1 MKEEKQNR
9 DIVRYLV
16 ADERDSQFGIVVN
29 TVGRQCIAP
38 HQNYPPVDLH
48 PHAYMFRFD
57 QGRVLKEYQ
66 LLYIISG
73 KGTLH
78 IDGVGEFCVEA
89 GNMFLIYPNI
99 RHTYKPDNVTGWSE
113 YWIGFTGSI
122 IDDIVANA
130 FFSPSNPMLRVGLNE
145 RIVDLYIKAME
156 IAAEGRAGYQ
166 QALAGIVIHIL
177 GLASYRDRTHGLDD
191 QHIINKMNQAKLK
204 MREAIY
210 DRLDLEQLASD
221 IHMSYSN
228 FRKTFKEFIGVS
240 PSYYYQQLK
249 LDEAKLLLSTSSITI
264 KEISFKLS
272 YDNPESFAVFFK
284 KRTGYS
290 PSEYRTMR

>member
-1 MKEEKQNR
+1 MKETKSSR

-16 ADERDSQFGIVVN
+16 ADERDSQFGVVVN
-29 TVGRQCIAP
+29 TVGRQVIAP
-38 HQNYPPVDLH
+38 HQSYPPVDVH
-48 PHAYMFRFD
+48 PDAYLFEVN
-57 QGRVLKEYQ
+57 QGRILKEYQ

-73 KGTLH
+73 KGTLQ
-78 IDGVGEFCVEA
+78 IDGVGEFSVEA
-89 GNMFLIYPNI
+89 GNMFLIYPDI
-99 RHTYKPDNVTGWSE
+99 RHTYKPDYQTGWGE
-113 YWIGFTGSI
+113 YWIGFSGLI
-122 IDDIVANA
+122 IDEIVAKG
-130 FFSPSNPMLRVGLNE
+130 FFSFNQPLLRVGLNE

-177 GLASYRDRTHGLDD
+177 GLASYRDRTYDFDD
-191 QHIINKMNQAKLK
+191 QYIIQKMNQVKLI

-210 DRLDLEQLASD
+210 DKLDLEQLASD

-249 LDEAKLLLSTSSITI
+249 LDEAKLLLSTSAITI
-264 KEISFKLS
+264 KEIAFKLN

-290 PSEYRTMR
+290 PSEYRMMR